1 MAPSFHSVS
10 ASTRSLFAPNLFD
23 SSRPTYGHGVRRFS
37 LSDVVSNVLLCIP
50 FGFLWVGGEFY
61 LRMQLV
67 LWRRATS
74 RAFRPGKKLFL
85 LGPLGFLIAAGNRDG
100 SPRKQQALAATA
112 GLLVGL
118 ILEAGQIALQSR
130 NPSLTD
136 VLLFG
141 GAAWAGAAV
150 FERYRRI
157 RIPALDLSW
166 LVICLRQRRR
176 PINSPQQ

>member
-23 SSRPTYGHGVRRFS
+23 SSRPPYGHGVRRFS

-74 RAFRPGKKLFL
+74 SAFRPGKKTVFV
-85 LGPLGFLIAAGNRDG
+85 GP
-100 SPRKQQALAATA
+100 A
-112 GLLVGL
+112 GL
-118 ILEAGQIALQSR
+118 S
-130 NPSLTD
+130 
-136 VLLFG
+136 
-141 GAAWAGAAV
+141 
-150 FERYRRI
+150 YRRGQPRWKSKKTTSSRRYGGPVGGSDSRSRPDRPAVTESFADRCLAVWWSRLGRRRGI
-157 RIPALDLSW
+157 RALSADTDSPHL
-166 LVICLRQRRR
+166 ICLG
-176 PINSPQQ
+176 